1 MRLVAPLLVAL
12 VVSVAGVV
20 AVLLAGPVLSD
31 GVVAGSEQ
39 PAPTEDARDPPAE
52 PPGNPP
58 GDPPGNPQ
66 EGPPDTPH
74 EGPPDDPREGPP
86 DTPHEGPSE
95 DSSTDTPT
103 STPTQTDPVSDRL
116 GTLVHTPTP
125 TPTPT
130 EEPTA
135 TPTPT
140 PTPTDARTSTDTV
153 TPTPEPPSTPTS
165 TGMATPT
172 PTSSPSP
179 TPSVVPGGT
188 KTPTA
193 ADSRSRAEEPS
204 PTSTLTLTVTETGTP
219 TDTPVVAG
227 ISTQTSTAVR
237 EGQLDVINA
246 SIPVDFILV
255 GRSTTVQVTVEN
267 PSSQARADTLTVTF
281 EGSRSN
287 HEVVVGGGETVE
299 IELEV
304 TFDRGGRG
312 PVTVNGVEA
321 GELIVESAD
330 REDTATPAP
339 VGQDGFEQDG
349 FGGLTALL
357 AVLLLTLY
365 VRLAGRS
372 GDSKR

>member
-20 AVLLAGPVLSD
+20 AILLAGPVVSD
-31 GVVAGSEQ
+31 GVAGSEQ
-39 PAPTEDARDPPAE
+39 PVPPEDARDPPAE

-58 GDPPGNPQ
+58 GNPPGGPPGNSQEGPPGNSQEGPPGNP
-66 EGPPDTPH
+66 ED
-74 EGPPDDPREGPP
+74 
-86 DTPHEGPSE
+86 GPSE
-95 DSSTDTPT
+95 DSSTDTTTPRP
-103 STPTQTDPVSDRL
+103 TPTDLVSDRL
-116 GTLVHTPTP
+116 ETVVHTPTP

-140 PTPTDARTSTDTV
+140 PTPTDARTPTDTV
-153 TPTPEPPSTPTS
+153 TPTPAPPSTPTS
-165 TGMATPT
+165 TGMATPNQ
-172 PTSSPSP
+172 TSSPSP
-179 TPSVVPGGT
+179 TPSVIPGGT

-193 ADSRSRAEEPS
+193 TDSRSRAAEPS
-204 PTSTLTLTVTETGTP
+204 PTSTLTPSVTETGTP

-227 ISTQTSTAVR
+227 VSTQTSTAVR
-237 EGQLDVINA
+237 EGQLDVIDA

-267 PSSQARADTLTVTF
+267 PSSRARADTLTVTF

-287 HEVVVGGGETVE
+287 HEVIVGGGETVE

-304 TFDRGGRG
+304 TFDRVGRG
-312 PVTVNGVEA
+312 PVTVDGVEA

-330 REDTATPAP
+330 GEDTATPAP
-339 VGQDGFEQDG
+339 VGRDGFEQDG

-357 AVLLLTLY
+357 AVLFVALY

-372 GDSKR
+372 GDSDR